1 MKKLLHL
8 MKPYKWTAVCA
19 VLFTLMNNICVLYL
33 PGVFAKI
40 INKGALMGDM
50 PYVYKMGGLM
60 LLVAVLSGVTYIA
73 SAVFASKVT
82 SSFARDLRRAVFVKA
97 QEYSMSDYQKFGSAS
112 LITRCTNDI
121 TVIQRSFMMIL
132 QMLLP
137 APIMAVVGL
146 VLAFRTNATMGLVMA
161 AIIGITGGIAFFI
174 GSKAIPL
181 FRQLQVKMDNLTRIL
196 REIISG
202 VRVIRA
208 FHREKYEE
216 ERFGSSCKDYCD
228 IAIETNKIFAVL
240 LPTLTLLTNL
250 GIICIL
256 LFGGVKVSE
265 GMMQIGSIF
274 ALIEYLTIILFT
286 VTMAILVFMEIPRA
300 QSCGE
305 RLNEVLDLEPEIQD
319 KENALAQDSART
331 PIRAQL
337 EFRNVSFRY
346 TNAEEA
352 VLNKISFTSKAGE
365 TTAIIGGTGSGK
377 STIANLIPRFFDVD
391 EGEILID
398 GVDIRN
404 LSQKELRSRIGF
416 IPQKTFLFR
425 GTIASNIRYGKEDA
439 SDTEIIQAAK
449 TAQAH
454 TFISSMEKGYDSF
467 VAQGGTNL
475 SGGQKQRIAIARALV
490 RKPEIYVFDDS
501 FSALDYKTDAL
512 LRKALRQE
520 IKNKE
525 ASLIIVAQRVS
536 SILDADRIIVL
547 DQGEIAGVGT
557 HQELMKSCLAYK
569 QIAASQLSESQL
581 KKEVV

>member
-1 MKKLLHL
+1 MNRLLHL
-8 MKPYKWTAVCA
+8 MKPYKWMALSA
-19 VLFTLMNNICVLYL
+19 IFFTLMNNICVLYL

-40 INKGALMGDM
+40 INEGALKGDM
-50 PYVYKMGGLM
+50 PYVTRMGGLM

-73 SAVFASKVT
+73 SAVYASKVT
-82 SSFARDLRRAVFVKA
+82 SGFARDLRRSVFVKV
-97 QEYSMSDYQKFGSAS
+97 QQYSMSDFQKFGTAS

-121 TVIQRSFMMIL
+121 TIIQRSFMMIL

-137 APIMAVVGL
+137 APVMAVVGL
-146 VLAFRTNATMGLVMA
+146 VLAFRTNATMGVVMA
-161 AIIGITGGIAFFI
+161 GIIGITGIIAYAI

-181 FRQLQVKMDNLTRIL
+181 FRQLQVKMDHLTRIL
-196 REIISG
+196 REVISG

-250 GIICIL
+250 GIVCIL
-256 LFGGVKVSE
+256 LFGGVKVSD
-265 GMMQIGSIF
+265 GVMKIGSIF

-300 QSCGE
+300 QSCAE
-305 RLNEVLDLEPEIQD
+305 RLHEVLDLEPEIQD
-319 KENALAQDSART
+319 EGEALPQRT
-331 PIRAQL
+331 VLSPLRAQL

-346 TNAEEA
+346 SNAEEA

-377 STIANLIPRFFDVD
+377 STIANLIPRFFDID
-391 EGEILID
+391 KGEILID
-398 GVDIRN
+398 GIDIRK
-404 LSQKELRSRIGF
+404 LSQKELRAKIGF

-425 GTIASNIRYGKEDA
+425 GTIAGNIRYGKEDA
-439 SDTEIIQAAK
+439 SESEIVQAAK

-454 TFISSMEKGYDSF
+454 TFISSMENGYDSF
-467 VAQGGTNL
+467 VSQGGTNL

-512 LRKALRQE
+512 LRKALQDE
-520 IKNKE
+520 IKNKD
-525 ASLIIVAQRVS
+525 ATLIIVAQRIS
-536 SILDADRIIVL
+536 TILEADRIIVL
-547 DQGEIAGVGT
+547 DQGEIVGIGI
-557 HQELMKSCLAYK
+557 HHELMKHCPAYK
-569 QIAASQLSESQL
+569 QIAASQLSGSQL
-581 KKEVV
+581 AKEVV

>member
-1 MKKLLHL
+1 MNKLLHL
-8 MKPYKWTAVCA
+8 MKPYKWTALSA
-19 VLFTLMNNICVLYL
+19 IFFTLMNNICVLYL
-33 PGVFAKI
+33 PGVFANI
-40 INKGALMGDM
+40 INEGALKGDM
-50 PYVYKMGGLM
+50 PYVYRMGGLM

-73 SAVFASKVT
+73 SAVYASKVT
-82 SSFARDLRRAVFVKA
+82 SGFARDLRRSVFVKA
-97 QEYSMSDYQKFGSAS
+97 QQYSMSDYQKFGTAS

-121 TVIQRSFMMIL
+121 TIIQRSFMMIL

-146 VLAFRTNATMGLVMA
+146 VLAFRTNAAMGMVMA
-161 AIIGITGGIAFFI
+161 GIIGITGVIAYSI

-196 REIISG
+196 REVISG

-228 IAIETNKIFAVL
+228 ISIETNKIFAVL

-250 GIICIL
+250 GIVCIL

-265 GMMQIGSIF
+265 GMMKIGSIF

-300 QSCGE
+300 QSCAE
-305 RLNEVLDLEPEIQD
+305 RLHEVLDLEPEIQD
-319 KENALAQDSART
+319 EEEVLPQST
-331 PIRAQL
+331 VLPPLRAQL
-337 EFRNVSFRY
+337 EFCDVTFRY
-346 TNAEEA
+346 SNAEEA

-398 GVDIRN
+398 GIDIRK
-404 LSQKELRSRIGF
+404 LSQKELRAKIGF

-439 SDTEIIQAAK
+439 SDSEIVQAAK
-449 TAQAH
+449 TAQAN

-467 VAQGGTNL
+467 VSQGGTNL

-512 LRKALRQE
+512 LRKALQEE
-520 IKNKE
+520 IKNKD
-525 ASLIIVAQRVS
+525 ATLVIVAQRIS
-536 SILDADRIIVL
+536 TIIDADRIIVL
-547 DQGEIAGVGT
+547 DQGKIAGVGT
-557 HQELMKSCLAYK
+557 HHELMKHCLAYK
-569 QIAASQLSESQL
+569 QLAESQLSESQL
-581 KKEVV
+581 AKEVV

>member
-1 MKKLLHL
+1 
-8 MKPYKWTAVCA
+8 
-19 VLFTLMNNICVLYL
+19 
-33 PGVFAKI
+33 
-40 INKGALMGDM
+40 
-50 PYVYKMGGLM
+50 
-60 LLVAVLSGVTYIA
+60 
-73 SAVFASKVT
+73 
-82 SSFARDLRRAVFVKA
+82 
-97 QEYSMSDYQKFGSAS
+97 MSDYQKFGSAS

-121 TVIQRSFMMIL
+121 TIIQRSLMMIL

-161 AIIGITGGIAFFI
+161 AIIGITGVIAYSI

-305 RLNEVLDLEPEIQD
+305 RLSEVLDLEPEIQD
-319 KENALAQDSART
+319 KENALAQGSAQT

-346 TNAEEA
+346 ANAEEA
-352 VLNKISFTSKAGE
+352 VLNKISFISKAGE

-525 ASLIIVAQRVS
+525 ASLIIVAQRIS
-536 SILDADRIIVL
+536 TILDADRIIVL
-547 DQGEIAGVGT
+547 DQGEIAGIGT
-557 HQELMKSCLAYK
+557 HQELMKNCLAYK